1 MSHYGVPDRG
11 TPYNN
16 PVPMPKHVPPVDE
29 IGATSAPL
37 KSASFFIGAKC
48 KEFNEDFMLCKS
60 QNKPEQCLLEGR
72 RVTRCA
78 ADLLE
83 KMRAACAQEFEAHWK
98 CLDNN
103 NQEFYPCRKEERPL
117 NACMF
122 TKLGLSKT
130 IPGTPKGQLPIHEVK
145 NPIYKAQQK

>member
-1 MSHYGVPDRG
+1 MSHYGFPDRG

-16 PVPMPKHVPPVDE
+16 PAPMPKTVPHVDE

-37 KSASFFIGAKC
+37 KSASFFIGEKC

-60 QNKPEQCLLEGR
+60 KNPSEKCLLEGR

-78 ADLLE
+78 ADLLQ
-83 KMRAACAQEFEAHWK
+83 KMQASCAKEFESHWQ
-98 CLDNN
+98 CLEMN
-103 NQEFYPCRKEERPL
+103 NQEFYPCRKVERPL

-122 TKLGLSKT
+122 TKLGLKKT
-130 IPGTPKGQLPIHEVK
+130 IPGTPKGATPIHEVE
-145 NPIYKAQQK
+145 NPIHQPLLK

>member
-1 MSHYGVPDRG
+1 MSHYGTPERG

-16 PVPMPKHVPPVDE
+16 PVPMPEHVPHVDE

-37 KSASFFIGAKC
+37 KSASFFIGEKC
-48 KEFNEDFMLCKS
+48 REFNEDFMLCKS
-60 QNKPEQCLLEGR
+60 QKRPDQCLLEGR

-83 KMRAACAQEFEAHWK
+83 KMRAACAQEFETHWK
-98 CLDNN
+98 CLENN
-103 NQEFYPCRKEERPL
+103 NQEFYLCRKQERPL

-122 TKLGLSKT
+122 TKYGLRKT
-130 IPGTPKGQLPIHEVK
+130 IPGTPKGHTPIHEVEK
-145 NPIYKAQQK
+145 PIHKAVQK